1 MSFLKSGSVYLDGV
15 TSAVIEKARKVRLLA
30 LDVDGVLTDGRL
42 YFDQSG
48 QEMKAFSTR
57 DGMGIKAMQRSDI
70 PVALITGRESAMV
83 SQRATELGIQLVFQG
98 SDNKWLTLQ
107 TVLDASGL
115 EADQVCYA
123 GDDWMDVTALS
134 RVGFSV
140 AVADADPWVRQHV
153 DWVTAE
159 SGGKGAVR
167 ALCNLILAA
176 QGKIEPLLQEY
187 LTA

>member
-1 MSFLKSGSVYLDGV
+1 
-15 TSAVIEKARKVRLLA
+15 
-30 LDVDGVLTDGRL
+30 
-42 YFDQSG
+42 
-48 QEMKAFSTR
+48 
-57 DGMGIKAMQRSDI
+57 
-70 PVALITGRESAMV
+70 
-83 SQRATELGIQLVFQG
+83 
-98 SDNKWLTLQ
+98 
-107 TVLDASGL
+107 
-115 EADQVCYA
+115 
-123 GDDWMDVTALS
+123 MDVTALS